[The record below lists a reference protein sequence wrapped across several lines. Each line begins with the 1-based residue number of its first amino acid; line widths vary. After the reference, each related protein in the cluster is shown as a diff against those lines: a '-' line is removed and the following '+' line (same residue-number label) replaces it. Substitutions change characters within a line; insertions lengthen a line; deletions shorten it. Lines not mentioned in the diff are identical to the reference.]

1 MVDNSA
7 PPQEKWGLSPSI
19 RSSLANN
26 QRELGKKITSM
37 SRVVLVFAMGLIIIL
52 GANFALTLTAIVQN
66 KDVYVG
72 AGNHLVDK
80 DGGTLAV
87 SVAEKTMSLF
97 EFPYSDINAI
107 TSTRVLIVPTD
118 EEKLI
123 VFPSTFEF
131 AKQDGNKYSFS
142 MKTADGSSLTWEPAT
157 PLKADGVLQS
167 PFGAVS
173 IALKRPDGRVT
184 QVREPQGYEG
194 RKLGPKHHGAVIHR
208 SANHHAFDGHCNH
221 LWHGWPQRGGHL
233 ALLKGYVP
241 DHGATDSVPLSV
253 YLAGTTMDFAT
264 HSTLGDNMA
273 LQMVARGF
281 AAIRIEYNNP
291 TYPGNCDI
299 WETKARRI
307 AGCVSQLCYHHSD
320 NIDCS
325 LGLAM
330 FGWSQ
335 GGTLSQI
342 VGNYNHDYTVSAAL
356 SFGGIFDNH
365 PTSTKNA
372 MVACLVPKLG
382 TPPKERRRIL
392 IGEHDT
398 PAGGQ
403 GEHLHEPPEWSAGQ
417 ASVVIEN
424 AKTLMQYDDFDD
436 LSCPGDTM
444 VCLTDDGAGYVV
456 VSWEHDLNQVETFT
470 PQNCDACHWWF
481 GKGQSGYRTI
491 HFDGFSDAF
500 SSTTN
505 KAEWGAQA
513 NFDWLALTASD
524 GTAYGDGDGDLA
536 GGH

>member
-1 MVDNSA
+1 M
-7 PPQEKWGLSPSI
+7 KIGL
-19 RSSLANN
+19 
-26 QRELGKKITSM
+26 
-37 SRVVLVFAMGLIIIL
+37 VCVLVCIAFL
-52 GANFALTLTAIVQN
+52 GANFALTVTAVVSN
-66 KDVYVG
+66 KDVYVSSG
-72 AGNHLVDK
+72 KQMVGSDGHSLQVD
-80 DGGTLAV
+80 
-87 SVAEKTMSLF
+87 VAENSADIF
-97 EFPYSDINAI
+97 DFPYSDIQTIASAEVLRVTI
-107 TSTRVLIVPTD
+107 GDDTVVMFPSMFEFQKRDLGFEMVMRSADGTSLTWGPPSTWKSEGGLMSPIGKQSLTLKDASGSTRVAFKENP
-118 EEKLI
+118 
-123 VFPSTFEF
+123 
-131 AKQDGNKYSFS
+131 
-142 MKTADGSSLTWEPAT
+142 
-157 PLKADGVLQS
+157 
-167 PFGAVS
+167 
-173 IALKRPDGRVT
+173 
-184 QVREPQGYEG
+184 EG